1 MVFVLATQP
10 KASIKRVDT
19 SKAMDVPGVRLWID
33 DADSKRSGVFCWNR
47 KTRQGSVNFVG
58 CLIGAVAADTVVA
71 ARTAVGLVDVIY
83 DTAQQDEA
91 VLTMDEAV
99 AAGNVLPTPPTQPT
113 MGIVRKGDTAAAFE
127 SAAQVITGEICIG
140 GQEHFYMEPF
150 SFLVEPARPGA
161 GEPLQLTLCSQAL
174 ADNQRGVATALGV
187 GEHEVAVR
195 ARRLGGGFG
204 GKAGNMNDLAAG
216 VAIAAT
222 LLRKPARA
230 VLRREEDFALSGKR
244 ETLRGKYTVG
254 IDTNAKIVAFQLEI
268 LGNGGIAPA
277 RGTMIKGLMNGA
289 LSYGAVPN
297 IRLDLT
303 VVSSNIQSNTAMRA
317 LSVPGVA
324 MVCEAAFEHASR
336 RLFPAPNATDLSSR
350 LALRASSL
358 AAPTDRTPFGQLY
371 GDDCNAAAVWA
382 KLMSQSKVDQRA
394 AEIATFNTQHKWK
407 KRGIHA
413 MPSVFGVTEA
423 MTGGAMVNI
432 YLDGT
437 VLVHHGGIEMGQGI
451 HVKMAQI
458 VAGVLKVPLSDVRVA
473 ETSTEVVPNTSKTA
487 AAAGTDVNGGAVMA
501 AATELAARLE
511 PFRAKLCDIVAQDL
525 ASGNVNGNG
534 GGLGACR
541 VTEPSLSDV
550 AKAAHAA
557 NVNLSAGGHRV
568 GIDKG
573 RFEWLAE
580 NDVRGWECNYF
591 CWGGSV
597 CTVEVD
603 VRSGE
608 VTTLTADIVLDAGAS
623 INPSIDAGQVEGGF
637 VQSLGWVL
645 KEELLWGDRR
655 DQRVRCIQCLPLLS
669 RYLTVIISLQA
680 AQYLMF
686 K

>member
-1 MVFVLATQP
+1 
-10 KASIKRVDT
+10 
-19 SKAMDVPGVRLWID
+19 
-33 DADSKRSGVFCWNR
+33 
-47 KTRQGSVNFVG
+47 
-58 CLIGAVAADTVVA
+58 
-71 ARTAVGLVDVIY
+71 
-83 DTAQQDEA
+83 
-91 VLTMDEAV
+91 MDEAV
-99 AAGNVLPTPPTQPT
+99 SASNVLPAPPTQPT

-127 SAAQVITGEICIG
+127 SATQVITGEICIG
-140 GQEHFYMEPF
+140 GQEHFYLEPF

-161 GEPLQLTLCSQAL
+161 SEPLQLTLCSQAL
-174 ADNQRGVATALGV
+174 ADNQRGVASALGI

-195 ARRLGGGFG
+195 ARRIGGGFG

-230 VLRREEDFALSGKR
+230 VLRREEDFAVSGKR
-244 ETLRGKYTVG
+244 ESLRGKYTVG
-254 IDTNAKIVAFQLEI
+254 IDTDSKIVGIQLEI
-268 LGNGGIAPA
+268 MGNGGIAPA
-277 RGTMIKGLMNGA
+277 RGTMIKGLLNGA

-297 IRLDLT
+297 VRLDLS

-324 MVCEAAFEHASR
+324 MICEAAFEHASR
-336 RLFPAPNATDLSSR
+336 RLYPASSPAGLSSR
-350 LALRASSL
+350 LALRAHAL
-358 AAPTDRTPFGQLY
+358 ATPTDRTPFGQLY
-371 GDDCNAAAVWA
+371 GDDCNAAAVWSNLILQA
-382 KLMSQSKVDQRA
+382 QVDVRA
-394 AEIATFNTQHKWK
+394 AEIATFNAAHKWK

-423 MTGGAMVNI
+423 MTGGAMVNV

-458 VAGVLKVPLSDVRVA
+458 AAGVLNVPLSDVRVA

-487 AAAGTDVNGGAVMA
+487 AAAGTDVNGGAVFA
-501 AATELAARLE
+501 AATELATRLE
-511 PFRAKLCDIVAQDL
+511 PFRKALRAKQSDIVNAC
-525 ASGNVNGNG
+525 ATTG
-534 GGLGACR
+534 GGGGGGSAL
-541 VTEPSLSDV
+541 EPSLSDV

-557 NVNLSAGGHRV
+557 SVNLSAGGHRV

-591 CWGGSV
+591 AWGGAV

-603 VRSGE
+603 VLTGE
-608 VTTLTADIVLDAGAS
+608 VATLTADIVLDAGAS
-623 INPSIDAGQVEGGF
+623 INPAVDAGQVEGGF

-645 KEELLWGDRR
+645 KEELLWGD
-655 DQRVRCIQCLPLLS
+655 QREARVCFVLALTLSTALSHLNLPNVVS
-669 RYLTVIISLQA
+669 NAS
-680 AQYLMF
+680 F
-686 K
+686 

>member
-1 MVFVLATQP
+1 MQHVAFVLSTQP
-10 KASIKRVDT
+10 NASITSVEI
-19 SKAMDVPGVRLWID
+19 SKAMEVNGARLWVD
-33 DADSKRSGVFCWNR
+33 DADSKRPGVFRWNR
-47 KTRQGSVNFVG
+47 RTRQGSVDFVG
-58 CLIGAVAADTVVA
+58 CLIGAVAADTVAA
-71 ARTAVGLVDVIY
+71 ARAAASLVEVIY
-83 DTAQQDEA
+83 DTPQQGEA

-99 AAGNVLPTPPTQPT
+99 AASNVLPVPPTQPT
-113 MGIVRKGDTAAAFE
+113 MGIVRKGDTAAAFA

-140 GQEHFYMEPF
+140 GQEHFYLEPF
-150 SFLVEPARPGA
+150 AFLVEPARPGA

-187 GEHEVAVR
+187 GEHEVVVR

-204 GKAGNMNDLAAG
+204 GKAGNMNDLAAA

-230 VLRREEDFALSGKR
+230 VLRREEDFSLSGKR
-244 ETLRGKYTVG
+244 ESLRCNYSVG
-254 IDTNAKIVAFQLEI
+254 IDADSKIVGFQLEI
-268 LGNGGIAPA
+268 LGNGGISPA
-277 RGTMIKGLMNGA
+277 RGTMIKGLLNGA

-297 IRLDLT
+297 VRLDLS

-324 MVCEAAFEHASR
+324 MICEAAFEHASR
-336 RLFPAPNATDLSSR
+336 RLFPASSPTDLSSR
-350 LALRASSL
+350 LALRANAL
-358 AAPTDRTPFGQLY
+358 ATPTDRTPFGQLY

-382 KLMSQSKVDQRA
+382 NLMLQAQVDKRA
-394 AEIATFNTQHKWK
+394 AEIATFNAENKRK

-423 MTGGAMVNI
+423 MTGGALVNI

-458 VAGVLKVPLSDVRVA
+458 AAGVLKVPLSDVRVA

-487 AAAGTDVNGGAVMA
+487 AAAGTDVNGGAVLA
-501 AATELAARLE
+501 AVTELAARLE
-511 PFRAKLCDIVAQDL
+511 PFREALRAKQSNTAPSHATTGG
-525 ASGNVNGNG
+525 AS
-534 GGLGACR
+534 

-557 NVNLSAGGHRV
+557 SVNLSAGGHRV

-591 CWGGSV
+591 AWGGAV

-603 VRSGE
+603 VLSGE
-608 VTTLTADIVLDAGAS
+608 VTTLSADIVLDAGSS
-623 INPSIDAGQVEGGF
+623 INPAVDAGQVEGGF

-655 DQRVRCIQCLPLLS
+655 EARVRCMQ
-669 RYLTVIISLQA
+669 SLVV
-680 AQYLMF
+680 
-686 K
+686 